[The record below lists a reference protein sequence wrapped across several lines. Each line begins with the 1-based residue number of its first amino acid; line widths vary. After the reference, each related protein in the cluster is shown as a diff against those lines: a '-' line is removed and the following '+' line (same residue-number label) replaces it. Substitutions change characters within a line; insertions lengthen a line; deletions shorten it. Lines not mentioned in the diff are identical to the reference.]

1 MPLEILH
8 IAFVLL
14 CRSARLEGAEIA
26 ALAGLRIDLAGI
38 EPVFAGLQFAD
49 HGVASFDVLSGSIET
64 AAPVFPH
71 DEMNLPPRGSDVRS
85 ETEIGYDV
93 AALVLDHIGTAQAL
107 QRLFGGFNDER
118 R

>member
-8 IAFVLL
+8 VAFVPL

-49 HGVASFDVLSGSIET
+49 HGVASFDVLSRSIET

-71 DEMNLPPRGSDVRS
+71 DEINLPHAGPTCG
-85 ETEIGYDV
+85 
-93 AALVLDHIGTAQAL
+93 QK
-107 QRLFGGFNDER
+107 QRLVTTLPR
-118 R
+118 LSLIT